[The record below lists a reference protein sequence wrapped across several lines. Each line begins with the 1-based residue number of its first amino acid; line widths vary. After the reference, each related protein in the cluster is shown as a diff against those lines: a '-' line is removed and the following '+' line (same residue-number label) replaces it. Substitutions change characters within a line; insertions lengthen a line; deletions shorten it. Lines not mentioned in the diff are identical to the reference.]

1 MLSDDCRI
9 CCSALKNFDI
19 LEETLSDGRKY
30 LVNNEFSVADI
41 SVGYA
46 VQTLK
51 MLQVSHS
58 STPNASCMCPVPAHE
73 QGVPCIQKSCH
84 EEACWH
90 LHSVSVNK
98 WHVQPGGHR
107 CRLIT

>member
-1 MLSDDCRI
+1 MVCMPRGAKPFSAPYMQSALRA

-46 VQTLK
+46 GQTLK
-51 MLQVSHS
+51 MLGVSG
-58 STPNASCMCPVPAHE
+58 NPA
-73 QGVPCIQKSCH
+73 
-84 EEACWH
+84 
-90 LHSVSVNK
+90 
-98 WHVQPGGHR
+98 
-107 CRLIT
+107 